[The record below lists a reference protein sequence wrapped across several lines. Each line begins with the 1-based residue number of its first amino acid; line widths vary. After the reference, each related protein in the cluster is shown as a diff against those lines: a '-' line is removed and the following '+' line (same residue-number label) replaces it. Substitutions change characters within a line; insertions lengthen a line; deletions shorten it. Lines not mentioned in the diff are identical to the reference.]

1 MMSQKSR
8 LPIAVI
14 VVVTFLAGVLFTT
27 AGANVFGFGD
37 RVGTTGSAKNNE
49 ITLTQPGTVV
59 ELEEAFT
66 QVAQAVN
73 EAVVQIQIERAA
85 PSTRQGQNPFE
96 GTPFED
102 FFGPFGPSP
111 NQGIPQRGLGSGVI
125 VRSNGYI
132 VTNNHV
138 VADADQLQ
146 VKMLDGA
153 VYDAT
158 VIGTDP
164 YSDLAVVKIDQE
176 NLPTI
181 AYGDANELRVGQWV
195 MAFGSPLDPDLSN
208 TVTAGIISA
217 LGRLTSM
224 GEGVQNYIQTDAAIN
239 PGNSGGPLVNLRGQ
253 LVGINTAIISRTG
266 GYQGIGFAIPVSQV
280 ELVIEQLIETGSV
293 RRAQLGVRFNPAS
306 ESLIQ
311 ALDLPRGAAN
321 VVDVVEGSAAERA
334 GIQAGDVITAV
345 NGNELNNSLQLS
357 QIISS
362 LRPGENV
369 QITINRNGDEQ
380 NVNVE
385 LGEAQRPEGT
395 ATATPDEGD
404 TEDPEQMVERLGLG
418 ISNVTP
424 DVIQRFE
431 LEANTRGVV
440 VSEVDPASDAFQE
453 AGIRQGMVITEVDR
467 RPVTN
472 VGEFQRIYNGIDGG
486 ETFLVRLK
494 LPGGGETVTALT
506 KPE

>member
-1 MMSQKSR
+1 MNMMSQKSR
-8 LPIAVI
+8 IPVAVI

-27 AGANVFGFGD
+27 AGANIFGLGD
-37 RVGTTGSAKNNE
+37 RVGTSGAAKDTGIK
-49 ITLTQPGTVV
+49 LTQPASVA

-73 EAVVQIQIERAA
+73 EAVVQIQIERTA
-85 PSTRQGQNPFE
+85 PSGRQGRNPFE

-102 FFGPFGPSP
+102 FFGPFDVPSV
-111 NQGIPQRGLGSGVI
+111 PQRGLGSGVI

-138 VADADQLQ
+138 VSDADQLQ

-153 VYDAT
+153 VYDAK

-164 YSDLAVVKIDQE
+164 YSDLAVIKIEQE

-239 PGNSGGPLVNLRGQ
+239 PGNSGGPLVNLRGE
-253 LVGINTAIISRTG
+253 LVGINTAIVSRTG

-280 ELVIEQLIETGSV
+280 ELVTEQLIETGSV

-306 ESLIQ
+306 QSLIQ
-311 ALDLPRGAAN
+311 ALKLPRGAAN

-334 GIQAGDVITAV
+334 GIQPGDVITAV
-345 NGNELNNSLQLS
+345 NGNELTNSLQLS

-362 LRPGENV
+362 LRPGETV
-369 QITINRNGDEQ
+369 QITINRNGEERTL
-380 NVNVE
+380 NVE
-385 LGEAQRPEGT
+385 LGEAQRTGSTT
-395 ATATPDEGD
+395 AATPDEDDSAD
-404 TEDPEQMVERLGLG
+404 TDQLVERLGLG
-418 ISNVTP
+418 ISNITP
-424 DVIQRFE
+424 EIIQRFE
-431 LEANTRGVV
+431 LEQNTSGVF
-440 VSEVDPASDAFQE
+440 VSEVDPASDAYRE

-467 RPVTN
+467 KPVTN
-472 VGEFQRIYNGIDGG
+472 VREFQRIYNSIDAG